1 MTYCNLSDA
10 GVVNPGVLRFTYM
23 QEKRANGIKRV
34 GLGDRLVRPPAKDAG
49 KTDGDAGLGESQR

>member
-1 MTYCNLSDA
+1 M
-10 GVVNPGVLRFTYM
+10 YM

-34 GLGDRLVRPPAKDAG
+34 GLGDRLVSPPAKDAG